1 MYIAK
6 FALITLVTFAL
17 LTGCAMIGK
26 EAEMAEETD
35 MAAGEKPIRKNSRK
49 TYVSG
54 SDFSGGGHDMRL
66 VSRHSAV
73 RTK

>member
-35 MAAGEKPIRKNSRK
+35 MAAGEKPMEKPMYQEV
-49 TYVSG
+49 TFQVEG
-54 SDFSGGGHDMRL
+54 M
-66 VSRHSAV
+66 
-73 RTK
+73 T